1 MFRKTVLKTAALA
14 IVTATV
20 ATAGVS
26 AASAGGYG
34 YGHGSYNKGSY
45 NNGVVVKKVI
55 VNRPFAHIQDRIWQQ
70 HVDWCQG
77 RFRTYNTYDNTYQP
91 YSGPRA
97 QCWSPYIAR

>member
-1 MFRKTVLKTAALA
+1 MFRKSILKTAALA
-14 IVTATV
+14 VITATV
-20 ATAGVS
+20 AATGVS
-26 AASAGGYG
+26 TASAGGYG
-34 YGHGSYNKGSY
+34 YGHGSYNKGH
-45 NNGVVVKKVI
+45 VVKKVI
-55 VNRPFAHIQDRIWQQ
+55 VNRPFAHIQDRIWHQ